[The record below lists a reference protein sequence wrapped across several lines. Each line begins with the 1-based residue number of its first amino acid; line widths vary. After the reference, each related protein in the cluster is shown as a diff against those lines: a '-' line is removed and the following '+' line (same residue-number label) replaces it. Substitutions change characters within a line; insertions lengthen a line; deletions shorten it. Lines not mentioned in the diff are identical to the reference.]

1 MSALEPGSRVIVIGG
16 GIGGLASAA
25 LLARDGHRVTVLEGR
40 EVLGGRAGVWER
52 DGFRFDMGPS
62 WYLMPEVFDHF
73 FKLFGTSADEQLDLQ
88 RLDPGYRDFAEGFRE
103 PIDVAASRE
112 ANVALFDRLDPGA
125 GARLERYLDS
135 SEEAYELA
143 KRRFLYTSFGSLR
156 PVFFAPEVL
165 ARLPK
170 LVRLLTQSLDGYAAT
185 VTDDVRLRQ
194 ILGYPAV
201 FLGGSP
207 YTTPSL
213 YHLMSHLDLEG
224 GVLYPQGGFG
234 TLIEAIAGVAT
245 RAGVEIR
252 TAAPVARI
260 VQQGSRTT
268 GVELASGERMEAD
281 AVVSAADRHH
291 TETAL
296 LGRTD
301 EHAERRWEKVPPGFS
316 AILVY
321 LGIEGRVPE
330 LEHHNLFFTSDWHA
344 NFDAIYGDD
353 PRLPD
358 VPSVYVCKPS
368 GVDPSTAPEGMENL
382 FVLIPVP
389 ADPSIGRGE
398 EDGDGSPGVEAYADK
413 VIRQVADWAGIDDL
427 AGRIRVRRTYGPGDF
442 VDDFGAFQGG
452 ALGGPAHTLGQSAM
466 FRASNADRS
475 LKNLFYAGAS
485 TTPGIGLPM
494 CLISAEALVKRLR
507 GDTTTEPLAEP
518 AAVTHA

>member
-1 MSALEPGSRVIVIGG
+1 MNALEPGSRVIVIGG
-16 GIGGLASAA
+16 GIGGLATAG
-25 LLARDGHRVTVLEGR
+25 LLARDGHDVTLLEGR

-73 FKLFGTSADEQLDLQ
+73 FRLFGTSADEQLDLV
-88 RLDPGYRDFAEGFRE
+88 RLDPGYRVFAEGERE

-112 ANVALFDRLDPGA
+112 ANVALFDRLDPGS

-170 LVRLLTQSLDGYAAT
+170 LARLLTQSLDGYAAT

-207 YTTPSL
+207 YSTPSL

-234 TLIEAIAGVAT
+234 TVIDAIRRVAEGAGVA
-245 RAGVEIR
+245 IR
-252 TAAPVARI
+252 TGAPVARI
-260 VQQGSRTT
+260 LRQGSRTT
-268 GVELASGERMEAD
+268 GVELASGERMDAD

-301 EHAERRWEKVPPGFS
+301 ERSQRRWSKVPPGFS

-344 NFDAIYGDD
+344 NFDAIYGDA

-358 VPSVYVCKPS
+358 MPSVYVCKPS
-368 GVDPSTAPEGMENL
+368 GIDATTAPQGMENL

-389 ADPSIGRGE
+389 ADPGIGHGE
-398 EDGDGSPGVEAYADK
+398 EDGDGSPAVERYADR
-413 VIRQVADWAGIDDL
+413 VIRQVADWAGIDGL
-427 AGRIRVRRTYGPGDF
+427 ADRIRVRRTYGPGDF
-442 VDDFGAFQGG
+442 VDDFGAFRGG

-475 LKNLFYAGAS
+475 LRNLFYAGAS

-507 GDTTTEPLAEP
+507 GDTSTEPLDEP
-518 AAVTHA
+518 VRVPAG